1 MKTCSY
7 CGQEYPDDISVC
19 PIDGQAMKTEPE
31 SLEARKTVIGV
42 WRGVYLYT
50 EPTALAA
57 IKPVSFTLRLTK
69 QSLLGHFTGTV
80 TEDAPEGTSG
90 TGVINGYYGAPTI
103 EFTQQMPVA
112 YTVKP
117 DSSHIPD
124 RVLIIAAGN
133 NYPQDLPGPVISYE
147 GEFLD
152 ARRMQ
157 GAWTIHPQ
165 KFPLPGGRA
174 FLTSLVS
181 GYWCAEFITDDLK
194 ADPVGGPTGLFI
206 VEPTP
211 PETELE
217 TDPSGAP
224 EDGAFRSMG
233 KFAVMDAKELLK
245 KFEQEHLR
253 FEIDRDDTA
262 MREMMPFTQVTG
274 GYSGTAPL
282 IEIFIHRDD
291 EMRAIEL
298 MDNKV

>member
-80 TEDAPEGTSG
+80 TEDA
-90 TGVINGYYGAPTI
+90 
-103 EFTQQMPVA
+103 
-112 YTVKP
+112 
-117 DSSHIPD
+117 
-124 RVLIIAAGN
+124 
-133 NYPQDLPGPVISYE
+133 PGPVISYE